1 MRGKRSVFVLTA
13 FIGVAFFT
21 TVRAQDKRPMDHD
34 IYDSWNSIVDQ
45 TIADDGQWLSYA
57 LNPQDGDAELYAQ
70 RLSGDMRY
78 TVPRGR
84 SARFAAGRWLVFL
97 VKPELA
103 ETRKAK
109 KEKKKPD
116 QEPKDSLGIMDLTTG
131 SVVKVPRVKSFE
143 VPDDR
148 GAWVAYLLEPEVTS
162 DSAKKAEAEAKPEAA
177 EPSGEPQ
184 PEETGPKAKDG
195 KKDGTT
201 LVLRNLESGDEHRFE
216 KVMAYVISRD
226 GARLAYTASTKD
238 GKGDGVFVVST
249 AEGTESAVLSGMG
262 DYKTPTFDSTGT
274 RLAFLTNRD
283 DYAATQSGFTL
294 YRWAARDADARP
306 VATQGTA
313 GIPDGWWVSEDGGL
327 EFSKSGERLF
337 FGTAPRPVP
346 DVPDSLKPAE
356 WEEVKLDVW
365 NWQDPYLQPMQ
376 LVNRDRELKRS
387 YRAVAHLKSNKV
399 VQLAT
404 ADVPD
409 LFLVHEGD
417 GDVALGESDVP
428 YRQRISWDQPG
439 YNDYYLVDLATGQQ
453 RLLLEELQGSA
464 RLSPDGRYLTWW
476 DGREVA
482 WFAMDVTTGQRV
494 NLTAQLPVRVDDEL
508 HDWPMIPGSY
518 GAAGWTRGDREFLV
532 YDRDDIWALD
542 PAGRRAPRNVTEG
555 VGRERNLEFRY
566 VRLDPDAEAIDPNAP
581 ITLHVFDHTTKAA
594 GFARD
599 RVAGAARP
607 EILLMD
613 DHDYGSPRKAR
624 HADVVVYSRQDVTED
639 RDLWTS
645 DLSFAN
651 PRKVSH
657 ANPQLAEYRLGS
669 AELVHWRSS
678 DGRMIDGILY
688 KPEGFDPSKTYPMM
702 VYFYEKM
709 SDGLHA
715 FRAPTPGGSSI
726 NPTFYMSR
734 GYVVFIPDIYYRVG
748 YPGESAMDC
757 VIPGILSILE
767 QGFVDPKRIG
777 VQGHSWGGYQIAY
790 MVTQTD
796 IFAAAEAGAPVSNMT
811 SAYGGI
817 RWGSG
822 MSRMF
827 QYERSQSRIGGTLWD
842 AQQRYIE
849 NSPIFWADKVHTP
862 VLMMHNDQDGAVPWY
877 QGIEY
882 FVALRRLHKPVWML
896 NYNGE
901 DHGLRKYQ
909 NRKDFQRRLQQYFD
923 HYLMGAPAPE
933 WLAKGVPATRKGK
946 TLGLEL
952 VQPETEL
959 RAGGGGSH

>member
-1 MRGKRSVFVLTA
+1 MRAIRTILALCASICVASVS
-13 FIGVAFFT
+13 
-21 TVRAQDKRPMDHD
+21 TVRAQGKRPMDHD
-34 IYDSWNSIVDQ
+34 IYDTWKSIVDQ
-45 TIADDGQWLSYA
+45 QIADDGQWLSYA
-57 LNPQDGDAELYAQ
+57 LNPQDGDAELYAH
-70 RLSGDMRY
+70 RLSGDTRY
-78 TVPRGR
+78 TAARGR
-84 SARFAAGRWLVFL
+84 AAEFAGGRWLVFL
-97 VKPELA
+97 IKPELA

-131 SVVKVPRVKSFE
+131 AVTKVPRVKSFK
-143 VPDDR
+143 VPEIR
-148 GAWVAYLLEPEVTS
+148 GAWVAFLLEAEPKP
-162 DSAKKAEAEAKPEAA
+162 DSAKKAEADAQP
-177 EPSGEPQ
+177 EPQ
-184 PEETGPKAKDG
+184 PAEKEESQAGALKPKKG

-201 LVLRNLESGDEHRFE
+201 MVLRNLQTAEEHRFE
-216 KVMAYVISRD
+216 KVMEYAFSRD
-226 GARLAYTASTKD
+226 GGRLAYTVSASD
-238 GKGDGVFVVST
+238 GATDGVFVVPT
-249 AEGTESAVLSGMG
+249 AQGVGSSILSGMG
-262 DYKTPTFDSTGT
+262 DYKALTFDSAGT
-274 RLAFLTNRD
+274 QLAFLTNRD

-294 YRWAARDADARP
+294 YHWATRDAEART
-306 VATQGTA
+306 VATQGTP
-313 GIPDGWWVSEDGGL
+313 GIPDGWWVSEDGAV
-327 EFSKSGERLF
+327 EFSRSGGRLF
-337 FGTAPRPVP
+337 FGTAPRPEP

-376 LVNRDRELKRS
+376 LRNRDRELKRS
-387 YRAVAHLKSNKV
+387 YRAVVHVKSNEV

-404 ADVPD
+404 DDVPD
-409 LFLVHEGD
+409 LFLVHHGD
-417 GDVALGESDVP
+417 ADVALGESDMD

-439 YNDYYLVDLATGQQ
+439 YNDYYLIDLATGER

-464 RLSPDGRYLTWW
+464 RLSPDGKYLAWW
-476 DGREVA
+476 DGHETA
-482 WFAMDVTTGQRV
+482 WFAMDVTSGQRV
-494 NLTAQLPVRVDDEL
+494 NVTAQLPVRVDNEL
-508 HDWPMIPGSY
+508 HDWPMIPSSY
-518 GAAGWTRGDREFLV
+518 GSAGWTKGDREFLV

-542 PAGRRAPRNVTEG
+542 PTGRRAPRNVTEG
-555 VGRERNLEFRY
+555 VGRERGLEFRY
-566 VRLDPDAEAIDPNAP
+566 VRLDPDEEAIDPSTP
-581 ITLHVFDHTTKAA
+581 ITLRVFDHTSKAS

-599 RVAGAARP
+599 RVSGAARP
-607 EILLMD
+607 RILLMD
-613 DHDYGSPRKAR
+613 DHRYGFPRKAEN
-624 HADVVVYSRQDVTED
+624 ADVIVFSREDFAED
-639 RDLWTS
+639 RDLWVS

-651 PRKVSH
+651 PRKISH
-657 ANPQLAEYRLGS
+657 ANPQLAEYRLGT
-669 AELVHWRSS
+669 AELIHWRST
-678 DGRMIDGILY
+678 DGRLIDGILY
-688 KPEGFDPSKTYPMM
+688 KPEGFDASRQYPMM

-715 FRAPTPGGSSI
+715 FRTPTPGSSSI
-726 NPTFYMSR
+726 NPTFYVSR

-748 YPGESAMDC
+748 FPGESALDC
-757 VIPGILSILE
+757 VIPGILSVLSE
-767 QGFVDPKRIG
+767 GYVDPKRIG

-849 NSPIFWADKVHTP
+849 NSPIFWADKVRTP
-862 VLMMHNDQDGAVPWY
+862 VLMMHNDEDGAVPWY

-909 NRKDFQRRLQQYFD
+909 NRKDFQQRLQQYFD
-923 HYLMGAPAPE
+923 HYLMGAPAPV
-933 WLAKGVPATRKGK
+933 WLAEGVPATLKGR

-952 VQPETEL
+952 VDPAGEM
-959 RAGGGGSH
+959 RARTGGTH